1 MHTPA
6 GSPAVPSSLT
16 YEPHFG
22 LAEKPFS
29 LAVNPKFLYKSPTH
43 RVAFDRL
50 LAGVR
55 RREGLIVL
63 TGEVGTGKTTVC
75 RAVIEA
81 LDRRTFSA
89 FVPDPFVTREDLL
102 KAVLID
108 FGVVSTG
115 DIKAGRLQGASRQ
128 DLSHLLYEFLH
139 SIAPLDAFA
148 VIVVDEAQNLSLPV
162 LEEIRIL
169 SELET
174 GERML
179 QVVLVGQPELR
190 AHLMLPEM
198 RQMNQRVSV
207 RAELAP
213 LDAEG
218 VTSYI
223 AHRLS
228 IAAHDAARG
237 VAFTPEALDAV
248 WRASAGVPR
257 LVNKICDR
265 SLESACATGATAID
279 AAHVRTALTA
289 LELPAVAEKPS
300 GYAVPVRVTS
310 PAMHPGSH
318 TSAGMA
324 PVRVRAFP
332 AIEMPAVITAAEA
345 DAGLDAFASEAPA
358 PAAAATTPAPRVPAR
373 PPAPPPAAQPAA
385 RPAAR
390 PQPLPTLFS
399 SHAPALGRTADAPA
413 GWLSKLW
420 RASIYVVALGGAVAT
435 SGVLDLRRA
444 PWQGTLTP
452 LPAQP
457 PEPRPVFAVEPAAL
471 TRSPR
476 RPAARI
482 AKAPV
487 NATPSRTA
495 SAGSPALRANAE
507 IVVAAPAPETPGSS
521 EHTTIQVVA
530 VPEAHTTTGTE
541 AEATLAAPADA
552 PAQ

>member
-1 MHTPA
+1 MHTPV
-6 GSPAVPSSLT
+6 GSSAVPSSLT

-43 RVAFDRL
+43 QVAFDRL

-75 RAVIEA
+75 RAVIDS

-108 FGVVSTG
+108 FGVVSAD

-169 SELET
+169 TELET

-213 LDAEG
+213 LDADG
-218 VTSYI
+218 VASYV

-228 IAAHDAARG
+228 VAAHDAAGG
-237 VAFTPEALDAV
+237 VTFTPEALEAV

-265 SLESACATGATAID
+265 GLESGYAAGASAID
-279 AAHVRTALTA
+279 AAHVTAA
-289 LELPAVAEKPS
+289 LAALDLPAVAEEPS
-300 GYAVPVRVTS
+300 GYAVPLRVT
-310 PAMHPGSH
+310 A
-318 TSAGMA
+318 TSARPGVAA
-324 PVRVRAFP
+324 PTMPPLRVP
-332 AIEMPAVITAAEA
+332 ALPALDGSALVAVPGD
-345 DAGLDAFASEAPA
+345 DAGLDAFASESPAPSRGAQARPA
-358 PAAAATTPAPRVPAR
+358 PAAQSTTARTGNRPR
-373 PPAPPPAAQPAA
+373 
-385 RPAAR
+385 
-390 PQPLPTLFS
+390 PLPTLFS
-399 SHAPALGRTADAPA
+399 SHTPALGRTADAPD
-413 GWLSKLW
+413 GWLTKLW
-420 RASIYVVALGGAVAT
+420 RVSLYVLAIGGAILT
-435 SGVLDLRRA
+435 SGVLETRSAPWHRTLTRLPTLPPQPRPAFATRPDAMATGTRRA
-444 PWQGTLTP
+444 VS
-452 LPAQP
+452 
-457 PEPRPVFAVEPAAL
+457 R
-471 TRSPR
+471 
-476 RPAARI
+476 AAR
-482 AKAPV
+482 
-487 NATPSRTA
+487 ATPDVAPLTDRT
-495 SAGSPALRANAE
+495 PLRANVE
-507 IVVAAPAPETPGSS
+507 VIVTAPAPDPPAPGEHGTTPDDTSS
-521 EHTTIQVVA
+521 AEQTIAGTGTDATRA
-530 VPEAHTTTGTE
+530 VP
-541 AEATLAAPADA
+541 
-552 PAQ
+552 